1 MEAFHIE
8 PSQNNEN
15 HHPAPEPRVQRVSF
29 EEMLEKD
36 GYLVYTNV
44 GCSMMPLL
52 RQRRDIIEIRK
63 KEQRRCKKYDAVLYK
78 RGKKYILHR
87 VLKVLPEGYLIA
99 GDHNAFLERDVTD
112 DMILGVMTRV
122 IRNGKD
128 IYMDNPWYRLY
139 VHLWC
144 DCWPLRMLILRGFW
158 MVRRVLGAVKRMLFP
173 RKGDEG
179 QKPKTGSNE

>member
-1 MEAFHIE
+1 MVLTSIE
-8 PSQNNEN
+8 DKNQFTI
-15 HHPAPEPRVQRVSF
+15 QTY
-29 EEMLEKD
+29 LDKT
-36 GYLVYTNV
+36 GYLIYTNV

-63 KEQRRCKKYDAVLYK
+63 KDSDRCKKYDVVLYT
-78 RGKKYILHR
+78 RGEKYILHR

-99 GDHNAFLERDVTD
+99 GDHNTFVERDVTD
-112 DMILGVMTRV
+112 GMILGVMTRV

-144 DCWPLRMLILRGFW
+144 DCYPLRMLILRCKFLAF
-158 MVRRVLGAVKRMLFP
+158 RVAHWLLSPLKKMIF
-173 RKGDEG
+173 K
-179 QKPKTGSNE
+179 K